1 MGYFTAVPLFGG
13 RGIRTGWPVKYGTVI
28 SARWV
33 SNWSRRKHITEN
45 RLQHYRCRFWGIGDL
60 PMPSNGRMEVR
71 YYTAAG
77 MFTPSVL
84 TLTVKAFAGNSQSI
98 DTALNLFSPPRSAVM
113 VTGPRWECKG
123 RVVADARMLGR
134 HAEPFRGDAFWGHC
148 RSAKV
153 HLDRMFKL
161 HDLRELQNLPI
172 E

>member
-1 MGYFTAVPLFGG
+1 MEPLLLPGG
-13 RGIRTGWPVKYGTVI
+13 STND
-28 SARWV
+28 ADL
-33 SNWSRRKHITEN
+33 NRRKHITEN
-45 RLQHYRCRFWGIGDL
+45 RVQHYPYRFWGIGDL

-123 RVVADARMLGR
+123 RVVADARMLG
-134 HAEPFRGDAFWGHC
+134 G
-148 RSAKV
+148 
-153 HLDRMFKL
+153 M
-161 HDLRELQNLPI
+161 QNLF
-172 E
+172 ETLFFLGGTADQQKFT

>member
-1 MGYFTAVPLFGG
+1 
-13 RGIRTGWPVKYGTVI
+13 
-28 SARWV
+28 
-33 SNWSRRKHITEN
+33 
-45 RLQHYRCRFWGIGDL
+45 
-60 PMPSNGRMEVR
+60 MEVR

-123 RVVADARMLGR
+123 RVVADARMLGGMQNLF
-134 HAEPFRGDAFWGHC
+134 ETLFFLGHC

-161 HDLRELQNLPI
+161 HDLPI
-172 E
+172 ANE